1 MCPTRIEIWLAA
13 EISKQLGILDLE
25 KNVYWKESTLWEPQ
39 ILPFF
44 YASDDRYALRIQPD
58 EPLVFV
64 LTGWDT
70 NVVGN
75 YHKRFG
81 LRERAKSTLERLLR
95 TLRLLKHSKES

>member
-1 MCPTRIEIWLAA
+1 MRLI
-13 EISKQLGILDLE
+13 
-25 KNVYWKESTLWEPQ
+25 
-39 ILPFF
+39 
-44 YASDDRYALRIQPD
+44 DRYALRIQPD

-81 LRERAKSTLERLLR
+81 LRERAKSTLERLLKNPTSPQALEGIVR
-95 TLRLLKHSKES
+95 FIESSETWSPEIETALRVLRQIRPTEATFKLLR